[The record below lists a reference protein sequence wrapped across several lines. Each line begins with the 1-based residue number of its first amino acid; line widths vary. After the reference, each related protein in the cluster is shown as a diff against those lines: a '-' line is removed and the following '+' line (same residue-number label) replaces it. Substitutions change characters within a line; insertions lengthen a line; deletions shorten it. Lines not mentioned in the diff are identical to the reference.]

1 MEPGSSRQSQDEADG
16 VTPAGFFCGGR
27 GYQRRRRTRT
37 TASSLGK
44 LGLAYPVVG
53 LSVLSAH
60 VPLKDSGGEF
70 QLNLAGPIG
79 VKSLCDENADA
90 DEYED

>member
-1 MEPGSSRQSQDEADG
+1 
-16 VTPAGFFCGGR
+16 
-27 GYQRRRRTRT
+27 
-37 TASSLGK
+37 
-44 LGLAYPVVG
+44 LAYPVVG

-79 VKSLCDENADA
+79 VKSMCDENADA

>member
-27 GYQRRRRTRT
+27 RYQRRRRTRT

-53 LSVLSAH
+53 SRSQARTCRLRTRDASSA
-60 VPLKDSGGEF
+60 
-70 QLNLAGPIG
+70 
-79 VKSLCDENADA
+79 
-90 DEYED
+90 

>member
-27 GYQRRRRTRT
+27 RYQRRRRTRT

-44 LGLAYPVVG
+44 LGLLGSRSQARTCR
-53 LSVLSAH
+53 LRTRDASSA
-60 VPLKDSGGEF
+60 
-70 QLNLAGPIG
+70 
-79 VKSLCDENADA
+79 
-90 DEYED
+90 